1 MVSAVF
7 VPRVQ
12 HGKQGRI
19 ALAIAALLS
28 LAIIAVAHGDEIERG
43 EAGEVHGGS
52 SNNADAERPSF
63 SEAVSESIVIVGG
76 GPAGAS
82 LASGLV
88 DRSDSFLS
96 IITLFPRRASNMK

>member
-1 MVSAVF
+1 MVSAIF
-7 VPRVQ
+7 VPRLR
-12 HGKQGRI
+12 QGNQGHI
-19 ALAIAALLS
+19 TLAIAVLLS
-28 LAIIAVAHGDEIERG
+28 LAIIAVAHGDEIDRG
-43 EAGEVHGGS
+43 EEGEVHGES
-52 SNNADAERPSF
+52 SNNADAPRHSF

-96 IITLFPRRASNMK
+96 IITLFIDAHQT